1 MATFLAPSSPEHK
14 KVTSAHNRSIIFAA
28 SSPHPTTVG
37 GAARTVV
44 PPSAP
49 IDQMRRVS
57 GALFKALGASEYEK
71 AEIQV
76 KQDGLLQ
83 EKWAAMQHLRLSP
96 SEVQAVVNDPAHFHH
111 IQQALRE
118 MGGQTDA
125 LAQQVVPALMRERLE
140 ECRAAQQQAARLQQE
155 QQRKHEIARELA
167 EARIK
172 ARQAL
177 QITTT
182 TAEDNDED
190 PQEEEI
196 TSSESP
202 TSVTNMLA
210 LSEDQ
215 LVAFKPGLDAEV
227 GSTSDDGDI
236 QELEE

>member
-1 MATFLAPSSPEHK
+1 
-14 KVTSAHNRSIIFAA
+14 
-28 SSPHPTTVG
+28 
-37 GAARTVV
+37 V

-71 AEIQV
+71 PEIHV

-96 SEVQAVVNDPAHFHH
+96 SEIQAVVNDPAHFHH

-182 TAEDNDED
+182 TAAEDNDED
-190 PQEEEI
+190 SQDEEI

-210 LSEDQ
+210 LSEKQ
-215 LVAFKPGLDAEV
+215 LVAFKPGLEAEV